1 MTKTP
6 VFIQN
11 TEIDKNVPKRLNFI
25 NFEYFEILVL
35 LEEKKISVI
44 RMFLYK
50 TIKSSF
56 SNNF

>member
-11 TEIDKNVPKRLNFI
+11 TEIDKNVPKHLNFI